1 MRDVRK
7 AGLKESDRGVELIE
21 YALLAS
27 LVILGA
33 IVAVGVLTAGS

>member
-1 MRDVRK
+1 
-7 AGLKESDRGVELIE
+7 VELIE

-33 IVAVGVLTAGS
+33 IVVVGVLSAG

>member
-1 MRDVRK
+1 MRDVRE
-7 AGLKESDRGVELIE
+7 AGPKERNHGVELIE

-33 IVAVGVLTAGS
+33 IVVVGVLSAG